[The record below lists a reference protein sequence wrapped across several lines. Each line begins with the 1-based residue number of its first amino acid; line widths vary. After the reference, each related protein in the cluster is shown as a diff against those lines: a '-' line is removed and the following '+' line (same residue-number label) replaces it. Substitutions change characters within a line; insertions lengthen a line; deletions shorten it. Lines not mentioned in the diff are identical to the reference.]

1 VDEVSR
7 RCYDFRVSN
16 VQFRPVR
23 ETPDQPVGTNLLRIY
38 FAQVPWD
45 DPEDYPIYR
54 MAEVPIPTSNI
65 PEVIRLSPDDFDLF
79 D

>member
-1 VDEVSR
+1 
-7 RCYDFRVSN
+7 VSN
-16 VQFRPVR
+16 VQFRPVM
-23 ETPDQPVGTNLLRIY
+23 ETPDQLVGTNVLRVY

-54 MAEVPIPTSNI
+54 MAEISIPTSSI